1 MWGMIWGMNGVAQ
14 SQEVSRVWRAVTD
27 CKGQV
32 NGVEAGRGAPL
43 KLLIVELSAV
53 LDLWNA
59 AAGRLSTLVHFG
71 RLRR

>member
-53 LDLWNA
+53 RSMERGGQSAFDIGTFRKA
-59 AAGRLSTLVHFG
+59 
-71 RLRR
+71 

>member
-53 LDLWNA
+53 RSMERGSQSAVDIGTFRKA
-59 AAGRLSTLVHFG
+59 
-71 RLRR
+71 